1 MRGRVFRVIYIYY
14 HVLDTALL
22 FIFWFGGCLLF
33 IYLFCL
39 IALTRT
45 SSNVFNK
52 SSKSWH
58 SRLALHLREKA
69 FSLSPFSMMLAV
81 GLSYMDFIMLRYIA
95 SIAILLRVFIMND
108 VEFCQILSVPLLI
121 FTLLLLK
128 CSTLTDWQIWIHPY
142 WKKSNLAVV
151 YDPLNILL

>member
-151 YDPLNILL
+151 YDSLNILL